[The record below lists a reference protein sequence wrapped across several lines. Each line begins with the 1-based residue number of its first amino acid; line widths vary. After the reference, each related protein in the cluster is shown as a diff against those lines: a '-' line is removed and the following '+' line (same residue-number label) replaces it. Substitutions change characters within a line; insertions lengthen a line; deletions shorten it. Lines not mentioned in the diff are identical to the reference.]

1 MDIRVHLPGEIK
13 DKHIAITGSKSETNR
28 LLLLKALC
36 PNITISNASASDDS
50 EVMQKAL
57 SSVTEIIDVHHAGT
71 AMRFLTAYFSL
82 QEGREVTLTGS
93 ARMKERPIG
102 ILVDA
107 LQALGADI
115 EYAER
120 AGFPPLRIKG
130 RKLKGGSLR
139 IQANVSSQYIT
150 ALLLIGNCLENGL
163 QLILDGEITS
173 LPYIRM
179 TLGLLNEVG
188 INTNFE
194 GNSIIVSSQSE
205 IKNLKSEIVVESDW
219 SSASYFY
226 SIVALSDI
234 GTRLS
239 LSDYKPDSLQGDAA
253 IAQIYKQFGVHTEFQ
268 NNRLILS
275 KTGNPQSETIGLN
288 LNNTPDIAQTIAVT
302 CAGLG
307 LHCHLT
313 GLHTLKIKETD
324 RLSAL
329 KKELEKLGASVNITD
344 NSITIEPGL
353 LKAEVLV
360 ETYNDHRM
368 ALAFAPLAVKIPVII
383 KDAGVVT
390 KSYPAFWDDL
400 AAIGLIIKNL

>member
-1 MDIRVHLPGEIK
+1 MPGEIK

-28 LLLLKALC
+28 LLLLKALY

-50 EVMQKAL
+50 EIMQKAL
-57 SSVTEIIDVHHAGT
+57 SSATEIIDVHHAGT

-205 IKNLKSEIVVESDW
+205 INNQKSEIIVESDW

-226 SIVALSDI
+226 SIVALDEI
-234 GTRLS
+234 GTTLS
-239 LSDYKPDSLQGDAA
+239 LSNYKADSLQGDAA
-253 IAQIYKQFGVHTEFQ
+253 IVQIYKQFGVHTEFH
-268 NNRLILS
+268 NNRIILS